1 MAATPTKEKPIPMW
15 VNFGLAAVSGSSA
28 WMFVH
33 PFEVVKTRMMAHE
46 GKNPNPIRLCMDVG
60 KAEGIAGL
68 YGGLSAGILRQC
80 SYTMLRVGLF
90 NNMTDY
96 FKDKPKN
103 LFNGKVGT
111 GLAAGAIAA
120 GVCCPVEVSLV
131 RMATDGKLPMD
142 QRRNYKHVFD
152 AITRIFREE
161 GLAAGFRG
169 ADATIARGM
178 LITVMQLG
186 TNEQCKETY
195 KSQLGLTGFP
205 LVFASAMT
213 SSVVVCVASNPLDV
227 AKVRI
232 QNQKPDPVTGLKPYP
247 NLASCLFRTV
257 SNEGPAALMKGLFPW
272 YLRGGIHTVLLFL
285 FLDQY
290 KSMYQKYA

>member
-1 MAATPTKEKPIPMW
+1 MSAPGKEKPIPTW
-15 VNFGLAAVSGSSA
+15 LNFGFAAAAGSSA
-28 WMFVH
+28 WLFVH
-33 PFEVVKTRMMAHE
+33 PFEVVKSRMMAHE

-90 NNMTDY
+90 NSMSDH
-96 FKDKPKN
+96 FKDKPKTV
-103 LFNGKVGT
+103 LNGKVVT

-120 GVCCPVEVSLV
+120 GMCCPVEVCLV
-131 RMATDGKLPMD
+131 RMATDGKQPVD

-152 AITRIFREE
+152 ALVRIFREE
-161 GLAAGFRG
+161 GIAAGFRG

-178 LITVMQLG
+178 LITVTQLG

-195 KSQLGLTGFP
+195 KSQFGLTGFP
-205 LVFASAMT
+205 LVLASAMT

-232 QNQKPDPVTGLKPYP
+232 QSQVADPVTGAKPYS
-247 NLASCLFRTV
+247 NIVQCIGKTV
-257 SNEGPAALMKGLFPW
+257 AQEGPAALMKGLFPW
-272 YLRGGIHTVLLFL
+272 YLRGGLHTVGLFL
-285 FLDQY
+285 FLEQY
-290 KSMYQKYA
+290 KSIYQKL